1 MIVLKNLTIR
11 NFLSVGNVTQAVN
24 FDNKDLTLIL
34 GENLDLGGDGARN
47 GVGKTTMIQAVSYA
61 MFGSP
66 INNIRKDNLINRTNG
81 KAMLVTLDFNVNGTE
96 YKIERGRKP
105 NLLKFYIGGEA
116 VKDSEDSAQGENK
129 ETQVQIEKTIGMSND
144 MFKHIIALN
153 TYTEPFLSMKAAD
166 QRDIIEQLMGITLL
180 SEKAEKLKIL
190 AKETK
195 DQVQLEEFKVK
206 AIEEANKRVQEQIDS
221 LIRRQKLWQAKHN
234 EDVTNLAVTY
244 DDLSKIN
251 IEQELLAHKELALYF
266 ERKKKQ
272 DAYEALLARQ
282 TAWKEKNESEI
293 AVLLKSYDQLS
304 HIDISAELQ
313 AHKYLAEHQK
323 KKAELALLNKTI
335 VSLQTT
341 LAKEEKLVDKLLKEV
356 ETLKDHKCYA
366 CGQDLH
372 DTKHDEVLSQK
383 EALLASAQEDVAQT
397 QNELEKNKN
406 SVFELGLEPR
416 TYYDT
421 EAEAFKH
428 NSELESILNMI
439 QAKQNETDPY
449 QEQVSEH
456 VVETLG
462 TMPKTHYDT
471 EQEAI
476 EHKSKVS
483 NLLEQL
489 EKKANEIDPYIDQI
503 ADMKKD
509 ALQEI
514 KFDTINELS
523 KKADHLK
530 FLVELLTSK
539 DSFVRKKIIDQN
551 LSYLNSRLTHY
562 LDKIGLPHQVVFKND
577 LSVEITELGRELDFG
592 NLSRG
597 ETTRVILALSWSF
610 RDVWENLYSPINVMF
625 VDELLDSGIDSMGVE
640 NSLAVLK
647 DMNRSRNK
655 SIWLISHKDE
665 LVSRIPNT
673 LTVIKENGFTTF
685 STSTDA
691 VFEVKE

>member
-81 KAMLVTLDFNVNGTE
+81 KGMLVTLEFSANGTE

-234 EDVTNLAVTY
+234 EDVTNLAITY
-244 DDLSKIN
+244 DDLSKID

-313 AHKYLAEHQK
+313 AHKDLASHQQ
-323 KKAELALLNKTI
+323 KKAELSLINKTI
-335 VSLQTT
+335 TSLQAT
-341 LAKEEKLVDKLLKEV
+341 LTKEEKLVDKLLKEV

-383 EALLASAQEDVAQT
+383 EALLVSAQEDVTQT

-406 SVFELGLEPR
+406 SVFELGLEPE

-462 TMPKTHYDT
+462 AIPKTHYDT

-577 LSVEITELGRELDFG
+577 LSVEITELGRELDFH

-597 ETTRVILALSWSF
+597 EMNRLILALSWAF
-610 RDVWENLYSPINVMF
+610 RDVWENLYSPINVLF
-625 VDELLDSGIDSMGVE
+625 IDELLDNGTDSVGVE
-640 NSLAVLK
+640 NSLSVLK
-647 DMNRSRNK
+647 DMNRTRNK
-655 SIWLISHKDE
+655 SIWLISHKDD
-665 LVSRIPNT
+665 LVNRVTSVLR
-673 LTVIKENGFTTF
+673 VVKENGFTTF
-685 STSTDA
+685 ATSSED
-691 VFEVKE
+691 V

>member
-81 KAMLVTLDFNVNGTE
+81 KGMLVTLEFSANGTE

-221 LIRRQKLWQAKHN
+221 LIRRQKLWQAKHD

-293 AVLLKSYDQLS
+293 TVLLKSYDQLS

-313 AHKYLAEHQK
+313 AHKDSAEHKK
-323 KKAELALLNKTI
+323 KKAELALINKTI
-335 VSLQTT
+335 VSLQAT
-341 LAKEEKLVDKLLKEV
+341 LTKEEKLVDKLLKEV

-383 EALLASAQEDVAQT
+383 EALLVSAQEDVTQT

-406 SVFELGLEPR
+406 SVFELGLEPE

-439 QAKQNETDPY
+439 QAKQSETDPY

-462 TMPKTHYDT
+462 AIPKAHYDT

-577 LSVEITELGRELDFG
+577 LSVEITELGRELDFH

-597 ETTRVILALSWSF
+597 EMNRLILALSWAF
-610 RDVWENLYSPINVMF
+610 RDVWENLYSPINVLF
-625 VDELLDSGIDSMGVE
+625 IDELLDNGTDSVGVE
-640 NSLAVLK
+640 NSLSVLK
-647 DMNRSRNK
+647 DMNRTRNK
-655 SIWLISHKDE
+655 SIWLISHKDD
-665 LVSRIPNT
+665 LVNRVTSVLR
-673 LTVIKENGFTTF
+673 VVKENGFTTF
-685 STSTDA
+685 ATSSED
-691 VFEVKE
+691 V

>member
-81 KAMLVTLDFNVNGTE
+81 KGMLVTLEFSANGTE

-234 EDVTNLAVTY
+234 EDVTNLAITY
-244 DDLSKIN
+244 DDLSKID

-313 AHKYLAEHQK
+313 AHKDLASHQQ
-323 KKAELALLNKTI
+323 KKAELSLINKTI
-335 VSLQTT
+335 TSLQAT
-341 LAKEEKLVDKLLKEV
+341 LTKEEKLVDKLLKEV

-383 EALLASAQEDVAQT
+383 EALLVSAQEDVTQT

-406 SVFELGLEPR
+406 SVFELGLEPE

-439 QAKQNETDPY
+439 QAKQSETDPY

-462 TMPKTHYDT
+462 AIPKAHYDT

-577 LSVEITELGRELDFG
+577 LSVEITELGRELDFH

-597 ETTRVILALSWSF
+597 EMNRLILALSWAF
-610 RDVWENLYSPINVMF
+610 RDVWENLYSPINVLF
-625 VDELLDSGIDSMGVE
+625 IDELLDNGTDSVGVE
-640 NSLAVLK
+640 NSLSVLK
-647 DMNRSRNK
+647 DMNRTRNK
-655 SIWLISHKDE
+655 SIWLISHKDD
-665 LVSRIPNT
+665 LVNRVTSVLR
-673 LTVIKENGFTTF
+673 VVKENGFTTF
-685 STSTDA
+685 ATSSED
-691 VFEVKE
+691 V

>member
-81 KAMLVTLDFNVNGTE
+81 KGMLVTLDFNVNGTE

-129 ETQVQIEKTIGMSND
+129 ETQVQIEKIIGMSND

-221 LIRRQKLWQAKHN
+221 LIRRQKLWTAKHD

-251 IEQELLAHKELALYF
+251 IEQELLTHKELALYF

-313 AHKYLAEHQK
+313 AHKDLTSHQK

-372 DTKHDEVLSQK
+372 DTKHDEVLGQK
-383 EALLASAQEDVAQT
+383 EALLASAQGDVAQT

-406 SVFELGLEPR
+406 SIFELGLEPN

-577 LSVEITELGRELDFG
+577 LSVEITELGRELDFH

-597 ETTRVILALSWSF
+597 EMNRLILALSWAF
-610 RDVWENLYSPINVMF
+610 RDVWENLYSPINVLF
-625 VDELLDSGIDSMGVE
+625 IDELLDNGTDSVGVE
-640 NSLAVLK
+640 NSLSVLK
-647 DMNRSRNK
+647 DMNRTRNK
-655 SIWLISHKDE
+655 SIWLISHKDD
-665 LVSRIPNT
+665 LVNRVTSVLR
-673 LTVIKENGFTTF
+673 VVKENGFTTF
-685 STSTDA
+685 ATSSED
-691 VFEVKE
+691 V